1 MKRVGLVTGGTDG
14 IGKQTAIELN
24 KYGFIVYAAGRNV
37 RKIEDLKNIGIIP
50 ISIDVTNEQSMINC
64 VSEVITKENWIDI
77 LVNCAGYGYYG
88 AALQPTCPT
97 QPDNVQ
103 VLWFYGLHSN
113 EIGSYIKKPMNEC
126 NGEEILKEFLYY
138 CGLEDK
144 MDETISHSIAIPTV
158 MPYITSQFMP
168 RKINDRPQV
177 ILNGS
182 TNLAFI
188 G

>member
-1 MKRVGLVTGGTDG
+1 
-14 IGKQTAIELN
+14 
-24 KYGFIVYAAGRNV
+24 
-37 RKIEDLKNIGIIP
+37 
-50 ISIDVTNEQSMINC
+50 
-64 VSEVITKENWIDI
+64 
-77 LVNCAGYGYYG
+77 
-88 AALQPTCPT
+88 
-97 QPDNVQ
+97 
-103 VLWFYGLHSN
+103 
-113 EIGSYIKKPMNEC
+113 MNEC